1 MQTGKKSRILKDF
14 KDGGGSLKNSGD
26 DTINWCYESIDFP
39 WFLGFFHFGTAAGAV
54 LERGTEGI
62 CLETPMG
69 MSNNAEGGITN
80 SFGRLKG
87 WLKRA
92 GDFLATCFG
101 LLKWDLRSL
110 RRLSEPGLL

>member
-1 MQTGKKSRILKDF
+1 MQTRKKSRILKDF

-69 MSNNAEGGITN
+69 MSNNEGGELLIHLGG
-80 SFGRLKG
+80 SK
-87 WLKRA
+87 A
-92 GDFLATCFG
+92 G
-101 LLKWDLRSL
+101 
-110 RRLSEPGLL
+110 